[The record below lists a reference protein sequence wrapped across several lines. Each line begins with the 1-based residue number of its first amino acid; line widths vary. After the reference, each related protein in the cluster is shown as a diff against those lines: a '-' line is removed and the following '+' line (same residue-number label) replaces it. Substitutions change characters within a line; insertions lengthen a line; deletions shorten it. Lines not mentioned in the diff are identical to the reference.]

1 MAATHVSTRC
11 CVVGGGP
18 AGMML
23 GFLLARAGVETVVLE
38 KHGDFL
44 RDFRGDTIHPSTLEL
59 MHELGL
65 LDEFLKLPHQKVTT
79 LSGQIGDTRIH
90 LADFSRIPTH
100 CKFIA
105 LMPQWNFLN
114 FMAEQGRR
122 YRTFDLR
129 MKANATGLIESGG
142 RVVGVS
148 CETPD
153 GPLDIRADL
162 VVGADGRHSMVRE
175 RAGFRVE
182 DIGAPMDVFWMR
194 VSRKADDPSEA
205 FGHAEAGRMFVM
217 LNRGDYWQCAYLI
230 PKGGADAERA
240 KGVEAFRA
248 SVLVLSPW
256 LGERV
261 NELRSFDDVKLLTVA
276 VDRLTQWYKPGLLC
290 IGDAAHAM
298 SPIGGVGVNLAV
310 QDAVAAANILASPL
324 RERAVTS
331 DHLRAVQERR
341 TLPMRVIQK
350 IQVTIQNRF
359 IVALLSSTER
369 PKAPWPVK
377 LLNWF
382 PPLRAIPARLLGV
395 GIRPEHIGTPDIR

>member
-1 MAATHVSTRC
+1 
-11 CVVGGGP
+11 
-18 AGMML
+18 
-23 GFLLARAGVETVVLE
+23 
-38 KHGDFL
+38 
-44 RDFRGDTIHPSTLEL
+44 
-59 MHELGL
+59 
-65 LDEFLKLPHQKVTT
+65 
-79 LSGQIGDTRIH
+79 
-90 LADFSRIPTH
+90 
-100 CKFIA
+100 
-105 LMPQWNFLN
+105 
-114 FMAEQGRR
+114 
-122 YRTFDLR
+122 
-129 MKANATGLIESGG
+129 
-142 RVVGVS
+142 
-148 CETPD
+148 
-153 GPLDIRADL
+153 
-162 VVGADGRHSMVRE
+162 MVRE

-256 LGERV
+256 LGEHV